1 MQQSGLPGG
10 ISDHFR
16 VVFTDP
22 LGVLHELQALVLLV
36 DEVMFFPIGLSALAL
51 KRQKEESGQ
60 GGISGE
66 SEGRFFW
73 KISREADLMLVPQ
86 YRGLT
91 ALTLS
96 SKYGHQLGA
105 LFNARKVKVSQS
117 CLTLCNPMDYG
128 VHGIL

>member
-1 MQQSGLPGG
+1 MQQSRLPGG

-16 VVFTDP
+16 VVFMDP
-22 LGVLHELQALVLLV
+22 LGVLHELQELVLLV
-36 DEVMFFPIGLSALAL
+36 NETMFFPIELSVLAL
-51 KRQKEESGQ
+51 RRQKEELGQ

-73 KISREADLMLVPQ
+73 KVSREADLMLVPQ

-96 SKYGHQLGA
+96 SKYDPQLGA
-105 LFNARKVKVSQS
+105 LFNA
-117 CLTLCNPMDYG
+117 
-128 VHGIL
+128 

>member
-1 MQQSGLPGG
+1 M
-10 ISDHFR
+10 
-16 VVFTDP
+16 
-22 LGVLHELQALVLLV
+22 
-36 DEVMFFPIGLSALAL
+36 DEVMLFPIGLSALAL

-66 SEGRFFW
+66 SKGRFFW

-86 YRGLT
+86 YRGPT

-96 SKYGHQLGA
+96 SKYGRQLGA
-105 LFNARKVKVSQS
+105 LFNARKVQVSQS